1 MIKYIVGV
9 LILTIIGFTG
19 GNIMFTA
26 IEIGVVY
33 SILEM
38 SEDDNNTPR
47 GT

>member
-1 MIKYIVGV
+1 MIKYIVGI